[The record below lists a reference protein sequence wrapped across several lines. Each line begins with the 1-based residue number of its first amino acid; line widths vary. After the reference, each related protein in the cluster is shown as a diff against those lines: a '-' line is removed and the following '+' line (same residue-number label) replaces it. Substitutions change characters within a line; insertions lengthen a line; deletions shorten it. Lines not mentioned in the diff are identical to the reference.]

1 MRVRLL
7 RRARKAARR
16 GEPDGLHDLRVALR
30 RAGATSGAFG
40 AKPLARRTKAIVQ
53 SLSDERQLEVDRKL
67 LARLGQ
73 LGHLSADA
81 ATALGARWEELAERG
96 TRRIARKAGGRA
108 LRAVIDHVKRL
119 RRRSRRKNR
128 DPVGRLERARAK
140 AEARLAQP
148 LEGMDDE
155 ALHRYRIAVKK
166 ARYLAE
172 DLEALGVRR
181 LARAIE
187 SEKRLQETLGRWND
201 LRLFRR
207 RLVASRDEA
216 EERGAITL
224 ATELERLL
232 AALET
237 TISAVRRAAVEAA
250 REAAERA
257 RGPVRV
263 VPFRGKAAR

>member
-1 MRVRLL
+1 MRVLSL

-30 RAGATSGAFG
+30 RAGATSGALG
-40 AKPLARRTKAIVQ
+40 AKPLARRAKAIVR

-81 ATALGARWEELAERG
+81 ATALGARWEELAERA

-108 LRAVIDHVKRL
+108 LRTVVKDL
-119 RRRSRRKNR
+119 RRRSRRKKR
-128 DPVGRLERARAK
+128 DLVERLERARVR
-140 AEARLAQP
+140 AETRLARP

-181 LARAIE
+181 LTRTIE
-187 SEKRLQETLGRWND
+187 GEKQLQETLGRWND
-201 LRLFRR
+201 LRLFKR
-207 RLVASRDEA
+207 RLAASRDEA
-216 EERGAITL
+216 EGRGAISL
-224 ATELERLL
+224 AAELERLL

-237 TISAVRRAAVEAA
+237 AISDVRSKAVEGA
-250 REAAERA
+250 REAAARA

-263 VPFRGKAAR
+263 VPFRRQAARQA